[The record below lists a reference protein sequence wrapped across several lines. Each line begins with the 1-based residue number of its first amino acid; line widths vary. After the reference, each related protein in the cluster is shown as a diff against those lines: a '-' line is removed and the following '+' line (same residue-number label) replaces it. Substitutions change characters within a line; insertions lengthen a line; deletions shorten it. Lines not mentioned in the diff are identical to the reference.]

1 MKSNGHYE
9 TLSALR
15 YANSVL
21 EYVKTGKTNNSLV
34 RLEELRYKK
43 RVARLSRPKRT
54 RRIYDYE
61 N

>member
-1 MKSNGHYE
+1 MNSRHYE

-21 EYVKTGKTNNSLV
+21 EYVKTGKTNNSIV
-34 RLEELRYKK
+34 RREELRYKK
-43 RVARLSRPKRT
+43 RVYRQSRPRKT
-54 RRIYDYE
+54 RRDYE

>member
-1 MKSNGHYE
+1 MNRRHYE

-34 RLEELRYKK
+34 RREELRYKK
-43 RVARLSRPKRT
+43 KSLPSVKT
-54 RRIYDYE
+54 EKNEDGVKYE

>member
-1 MKSNGHYE
+1 MNRRHYE

-43 RVARLSRPKRT
+43 RVALLSRPKRT

>member
-1 MKSNGHYE
+1 MNSRHYE

-34 RLEELRYKK
+34 RREELRYKK
-43 RVARLSRPKRT
+43 RVYRQSRPRKT
-54 RRIYDYE
+54 RCDYE

>member
-1 MKSNGHYE
+1 MNRRYYE

-34 RLEELRYKK
+34 RREELRYKK
-43 RVARLSRPKRT
+43 RVARQSRPRKT
-54 RRIYDYE
+54 RMV
-61 N
+61 